1 MQVSDVMHRPIIAV
15 RRTGKAREAAV
26 MLAELGYGALP
37 VLDREDRLVGVLT
50 SGDVL
55 RAGELTDEAVGDV
68 MTTPAESVAE
78 DQDLAD
84 VFRRLL
90 PPGLRS
96 LPVVD
101 ANDRVVGMFSR
112 GDALRIILTP
122 DEACTAG
129 VQRLFD
135 EYNGEPRWRVTVCA
149 GAATISGRF
158 ADESERRIAVA
169 LARTV
174 PGIRTATIADAPTSP
189 RPQPDSAATE
199 AAASGVAT

>member
-55 RAGELTDEAVGDV
+55 RAGELTDETVGDV
-68 MTTPAESVAE
+68 MTSPAESVAE
-78 DQDLAD
+78 NQDLAD

-101 ANDRVVGMFSR
+101 ANDR
-112 GDALRIILTP
+112 
-122 DEACTAG
+122 AG
-129 VQRLFD
+129 
-135 EYNGEPRWRVTVCA
+135 
-149 GAATISGRF
+149 
-158 ADESERRIAVA
+158 
-169 LARTV
+169 
-174 PGIRTATIADAPTSP
+174 
-189 RPQPDSAATE
+189 
-199 AAASGVAT
+199 